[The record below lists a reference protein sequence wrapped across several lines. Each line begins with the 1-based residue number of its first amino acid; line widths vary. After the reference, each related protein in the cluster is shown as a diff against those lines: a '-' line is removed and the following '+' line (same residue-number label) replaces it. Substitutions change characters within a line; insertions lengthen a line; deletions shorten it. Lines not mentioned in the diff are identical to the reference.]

1 MPRLLPGAAFR
12 RRSRLHD
19 DQVLVKSAD
28 RVGGRRIRRLPLP
41 GPPRAAGPG
50 RIAGGDCGGQGQRF
64 ALTSLHGKVALVF
77 FGYTFCPDV
86 CPTTLSKLSAVSR
99 ALGDQRDRVRVVY
112 ITVDPRCDTPAVL
125 REHLSMFRLDA
136 IGLTG
141 TPEEISRTAHQFGA
155 DYSIEVVPSEAGYF
169 VSHTTTL
176 YALDP
181 QGRVRLLLPYEA
193 TVDQIVAGVR
203 SILVAR

>member
-1 MPRLLPGAAFR
+1 MR
-12 RRSRLHD
+12 H
-19 DQVLVKSAD
+19 
-28 RVGGRRIRRLPLP
+28 IRRLPLP

-50 RIAGGDCGGQGQRF
+50 RIAGGDRGGQGQRF
-64 ALTSLHGKVALVF
+64 ASASLHGKVALVF

-112 ITVDPRCDTPAVL
+112 ITVDPRRDTPAVL

-141 TPEEISRTAHQFGA
+141 TPEEISRTARQFGA

-203 SILVAR
+203 SIL